1 MITLKLVQGSPE
13 WHAHRNNPKIR
24 NASDAPAMMGA
35 SKYLS
40 RSDLLKRIATGHVE
54 EVSPLTQ
61 ALFDRGHAAEASIRP
76 HVEKIIGDDLFPVTG
91 VSDEYPWMS
100 ASFDGITMD
109 ESVIFEHKLYNA
121 DLFTAVRDGKDLE
134 PHYYWQ
140 LEQQIIVSGAEK
152 AVFVVSDGTP
162 ENMAHRFYYP
172 VAGRREALLAGWEQ
186 FEKDLAAYVLET
198 PTPVVVAAPIMDL
211 PAVSV
216 NIEGALQVLSNLPE
230 FGTRLRNFIDGLN
243 PAPETDQDFA
253 DAENEVKVLKRAE
266 DELEAAEARALSQI
280 AVVDEMRKM
289 KAMLHKLARDTRLA
303 REKLVKDRKEFVR
316 AKIQSDAV
324 AQIEAHR
331 RDTEKSL
338 GGAYL
343 PVIAHDI
350 AGAMKG
356 KKTMASLKDAAATA
370 VAKWKI
376 EADAA
381 AKIINTNLALLDAN
395 SEHAFLFNDKKT
407 LVLKDP
413 EAVAAIVGQ
422 RITQHE
428 NEQRAKA
435 EAAAEAAREKIR
447 REEQAKA
454 EAEARAKADAER
466 REREQAEAAR
476 RAVERQEADAAAR
489 AEAARREAEL
499 EAAALSEAP
508 PAAVEVAPQAPPAAI
523 AALPASTEPVSL
535 TGEHYGMPSAAAIV
549 GAVAQHFGVPAHIAA
564 RWLRSLN
571 QAELAQVAA

>member
-1 MITLKLVQGSPE
+1 MADMKYWQSVNNAICGDIGSGRPT
-13 WHAHRNNPKIR
+13 AHVNPYK
-24 NASDAPAMMGA
+24 PG
-35 SKYLS
+35 
-40 RSDLLKRIATGHVE
+40 SDLAT
-54 EVSPLTQ
+54 
-61 ALFDRGHAAEASIRP
+61 AYA
-76 HVEKIIGDDLFPVTG
+76 IG
-91 VSDEYPWMS
+91 
-100 ASFDGITMD
+100 
-109 ESVIFEHKLYNA
+109 
-121 DLFTAVRDGKDLE
+121 AVGD
-134 PHYYWQ
+134 
-140 LEQQIIVSGAEK
+140 
-152 AVFVVSDGTP
+152 
-162 ENMAHRFYYP
+162 
-172 VAGRREALLAGWEQ
+172 REALLAGWAQ
-186 FEKDLAAYVLET
+186 LEKDVAAYAPEA
-198 PTPVVVAAPIMDL
+198 PAAAVVAAPIMEL
-211 PAVSV
+211 PAVNV

-230 FGTRLRNFIDGLN
+230 FGVRLRTFIDGLN
-243 PAPETDQDFA
+243 PATESDQDFA
-253 DAENEVKVLKRAE
+253 DAEAEVKVLKRAE
-266 DELEAAEARALSQI
+266 DELEAAESRALSQI

-370 VAKWKI
+370 VARWKI
-376 EADAA
+376 EADHVAE
-381 AKIINTNLALLDAN
+381 IITRNLDTLEARR
-395 SEHAFLFNDKKT
+395 EFAFLFNDKKT

-413 EAVAAIVGQ
+413 EAVAAIVEQ

-454 EAEARAKADAER
+454 EAEARARADAER

-476 RAVERQEADAAAR
+476 RAAERQEAEAAAR

-508 PAAVEVAPQAPPAAI
+508 PTAVEVAPQAPPAAI
-523 AALPASTEPVSL
+523 AELPASTEPVSL

>member
-1 MITLKLVQGSPE
+1 MRTLELVQGDAN
-13 WHAHRNNPKIR
+13 WHAHRSNPKIR
-24 NASDAPAMMGA
+24 NASDAPAVMGA

-40 RSDLLKRIATGHVE
+40 RSDQLKRIATGHFE
-54 EVSPLTQ
+54 EVSPHMQ
-61 ALFDRGHAAEASIRP
+61 ALFDRGHAAEAAIRP
-76 HVEKIIGDDLFPVTG
+76 HVEKLIGDDLYPATG
-91 VSDEYPWMS
+91 VSDEFPWMS

-109 ESVIFEHKLYNA
+109 ETVIFEHKLLNA
-121 DLFTAVRDGKDLE
+121 ELFRAVTNGEELD

-140 LEQQIIVSGAEK
+140 LEQQLIVSGASK

-162 ENMAHRFYYP
+162 ENMAHLWYTP
-172 VAGRREALLAGWEQ
+172 VPGRREALLAGWAQ
-186 FEKDLAAYVLET
+186 FEKDLAAYVHEEAA
-198 PTPVVVAAPIMDL
+198 PVAVAAPIMDL
-211 PAVSV
+211 PAVNV

-230 FGTRLRNFIDGLN
+230 FGTRLRTFIDGLN
-243 PAPETDQDFA
+243 PAPESDQDFA

-331 RDTEKSL
+331 RDTEKFL
-338 GGAYL
+338 GGNYL
-343 PVIAHDI
+343 PPIQHDI

-381 AKIINTNLALLDAN
+381 TKIINANLALLDEN
-395 SEHAFLFNDKKT
+395 NDHAFLFNDKKT

-422 RITQHE
+422 RISAHE
-428 NEQRAKA
+428 AEQRAKV

-454 EAEARAKADAER
+454 EAEARARADAER

-476 RAVERQEADAAAR
+476 RAAERQEAEAAAR
-489 AEAARREAEL
+489 AEAARREAERA
-499 EAAALSEAP
+499 EVTP
-508 PAAVEVAPQAPPAAI
+508 PVVAEVAPQAPPATQAAITQIAAPAAKPRVKIDPKRPSDEEILNAI
-523 AALPASTEPVSL
+523 AVTFNVD
-535 TGEHYGMPSAAAIV
+535 I
-549 GAVAQHFGVPAHIAA
+549 AVAA
-564 RWLRSLN
+564 RWLLTMNASAL
-571 QAELAQVAA
+571 AEVAA